1 MDLPGERRLARE
13 TDAASPPAAP
23 TAGLP
28 PPSHSDSPHCPLCKV
43 KCLLTWPSRPRAGG
57 TPVPAESGQA
67 PRTPDRPRWRHR
79 VGRGRGWEPAPS
91 SRGWSQWWTGG
102 PGPTGDPSVG
112 LPAPPTA
119 FGGCPAGRNPGGG
132 VPRINCLWLTVST
145 VVSGHGQTHLP
156 PGHRELPSSGVGVS
170 FLLLP

>member
-13 TDAASPPAAP
+13 TDAASPPVAP

-28 PPSHSDSPHCPLCKV
+28 PPSHSDSPHCLLCKV

-67 PRTPDRPRWRHR
+67 PRTPDRPHWWHR
-79 VGRGRGWEPAPS
+79 AGRGRSWEPAPS
-91 SRGWSQWWTGG
+91 SRGSSQWWTGG

-112 LPAPPTA
+112 LRTTHSLWRLPCGKESRRGCAANQLPVADCLYRGFRPQPDAPSPGAPGTA
-119 FGGCPAGRNPGGG
+119 LEWSGR
-132 VPRINCLWLTVST
+132 
-145 VVSGHGQTHLP
+145 
-156 PGHRELPSSGVGVS
+156 
-170 FLLLP
+170 